1 MRVMMR
7 VLRFLWLTQS
17 PKHQPDFFFLD
28 PAEDD
33 EQGGGGGGGG
43 AAGGGGSFQR
53 AASAGPD
60 DGRRGGGMVSV
71 EAYSSREVS
80 ILYTPRSLGKT
91 ERGSITF
98 ANAVCGTWIYNLAG
112 EGLPPAG
119 AAGNKLSE
127 TQHEK

>member
-1 MRVMMR
+1 MRLMMR
-7 VLRFLWLTQS
+7 VLRSLWLTPHTQS

-43 AAGGGGSFQR
+43 GGAAGGGGGFQR
-53 AASAGPD
+53 AARAGPD
-60 DGRRGGGMVSV
+60 DGSRGGGTVSV

-119 AAGNKLSE
+119 AAGSK
-127 TQHEK
+127 